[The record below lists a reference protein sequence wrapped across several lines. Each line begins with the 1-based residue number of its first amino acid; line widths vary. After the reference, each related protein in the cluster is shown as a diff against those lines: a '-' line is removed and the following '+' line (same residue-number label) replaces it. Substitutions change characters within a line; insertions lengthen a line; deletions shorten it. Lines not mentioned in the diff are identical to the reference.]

1 MAFPTPACGFW
12 ASECHNIMQ
21 NSISVFSVPL
31 IPNTPVR
38 AEIAGLRHDFAELA
52 GIKRAL
58 EAKTWMEY
66 QPRHA
71 GRGAGSVARA
81 VRARRDERGR
91 YVS

>member
-1 MAFPTPACGFW
+1 MSDGGL
-12 ASECHNIMQ
+12 
-21 NSISVFSVPL
+21 SVFSVPL
-31 IPNTPVR
+31 IPNAPVR

-66 QPRHA
+66 QRRQA
-71 GRGAGSVARA
+71 GGVARA